1 MSRHVME
8 CLGLSRVVIED
19 GKVVEVSA
27 PRIKYCP
34 LFAARRGIGELTEE
48 AIKENIEYRIKHFGM
63 CCDNRETVMQ
73 NFLNFGVSETL
84 SSALINK
91 RIDCAVIAADGCGT
105 AVITDPALVQGLGG
119 RISGICETEPIP
131 KVVEAVGP
139 ENMVDAETAKI
150 DMEAGAKLAFSKGY
164 QKVALTTPSAQVA
177 CRLREKYGDRIILVA
192 VHTSGMSPEDAE
204 LAFDNFDII
213 TACASKNLRDVAK
226 TREGILIAGRKVPV
240 YGVTTIGKE
249 LIQTK
254 LDEACKEPTPAD
266 APQEPPYPLI

>member
-131 KVVEAVGP
+131 KVVEANLTLG
-139 ENMVDAETAKI
+139 
-150 DMEAGAKLAFSKGY
+150 SY
-164 QKVALTTPSAQVA
+164 QA
-177 CRLREKYGDRIILVA
+177 
-192 VHTSGMSPEDAE
+192 
-204 LAFDNFDII
+204 
-213 TACASKNLRDVAK
+213 
-226 TREGILIAGRKVPV
+226 
-240 YGVTTIGKE
+240 
-249 LIQTK
+249 
-254 LDEACKEPTPAD
+254 
-266 APQEPPYPLI
+266 